1 LYWWLALIMALC
13 WFGSVE
19 LYGISAA
26 RLGQAGPVLG
36 WPVFLSSS
44 IATANVW
51 GAATGEWH
59 HSAARAK
66 RLMSAGI
73 GVLITAMF
81 TIALAH
87 AS

>member
-1 LYWWLALIMALC
+1 MALC
-13 WFGSVE
+13 WFSSVE

-51 GAATGEWH
+51 GAVTGEWH

-66 RLMSAGI
+66 KLMSAGI
-73 GVLITAMF
+73 GVLIAAMF